1 MDQILKKRLLQSG
14 IALLSIFAL
23 GTAGYYYIT
32 DMAYDLFTCF
42 YMTVLTVTTIGFDEI
57 IDVKNFEGGRP
68 FTVFIAFSGIGLL
81 TYFVSTVAAIIIDG
95 NLRENYKKRKM
106 EKSISGCKEH
116 YVICGA
122 GTHALHIIEEIN
134 KTQRECIVIEINPDA
149 VKTML
154 ESFPD
159 QKYITGDAT
168 HEDILNKANLKNANG
183 LFATTNDDNKNLV
196 ITLLAR
202 RINPGLRIISLCINH
217 DNEYKIKIAGA
228 DVVISPNYMG
238 GIRMASEM
246 LRPVVTHFLDI
257 MLSDA
262 YKNLRM
268 EEININNEKVGK
280 KIGQLKLE
288 DYKDTLF
295 VALKSGDELIFKPK
309 DDYEIKNG
317 DLLLIITT
325 PEERIRLVNE

>member
-1 MDQILKKRLLQSG
+1 
-14 IALLSIFAL
+14 
-23 GTAGYYYIT
+23 
-32 DMAYDLFTCF
+32 
-42 YMTVLTVTTIGFDEI
+42 MTVLTVTTIGFDEI
-57 IDVKNFEGGRP
+57 IDVKSFEGGRP

-81 TYFVSTVAAIIIDG
+81 TYFVSTVAAVIIDG
-95 NLRENYKKRKM
+95 KLRETYKRRKM
-106 EKSISGCKEH
+106 EKSISGCNEQ

-122 GTHALHIIEEIN
+122 GSHALHIIEEIN

-149 VKTML
+149 VKRML

-168 HEDILNKANLKNANG
+168 HEEILNKANLKNANG

-202 RINPGLRIISLCINH
+202 RLNPGLRIISLCTNH

-268 EEININNEKVGK
+268 EQINIKDDKVGK

-288 DYKDTLF
+288 EYKDTLF

-309 DDYEIKNG
+309 DDYEIKKG

-325 PEERIRLVNE
+325 PEERIRLVND